1 MSEHTPGVEE
11 MEVRGSDAL
20 IEKVV
25 TNEWEQ
31 IDFLQIY
38 QLAKKKLL

>member
-1 MSEHTPGVEE
+1 
-11 MEVRGSDAL
+11 MEGRGSDAL

-31 IDFLQIY
+31 IDFFANISTSE
-38 QLAKKKLL
+38 KNLL